1 MIEGMVARKLAV
13 RWPDYEK
20 TVIALTARPKFVAK
34 QMVTSR
40 N

>member
-1 MIEGMVARKLAV
+1 MVAQKLAV

-20 TVIALTARPKFVAK
+20 TVTALSARPKFVAK
-34 QMVTSR
+34 QMVTSG